1 MSKIKNLEKDAVHA
15 PLAMEGT
22 IFSVLIIIS
31 LSHLLN
37 DMLQSVVPSIYPIL
51 KDKFAFSFAQ
61 IGVIT
66 LVYQLT
72 ASILQPLTGLY
83 ADKHPR
89 PYALAVAM
97 LFCFLGVIT
106 LALAT
111 SYGLILLAVMLIGFG
126 SSLFHPNASRVV
138 QLASGGRKSLA
149 QSIFQ
154 VGGSTGSAIGPL
166 LAAIIVLPFGQSAIS
181 VFAVAAVIASMLLIR
196 AGRWYAQYLEYVSS
210 HKRSRERNSCELS
223 ARVKFFCIVLLVVLV
238 FSKHFYTACVTNY
251 FTFFLIEKFKVS
263 IAFSQICLFSFLA
276 SVAIGT
282 LIGGVLGDRIGR
294 KYVILLSIFGAAPFA
309 LLVPY
314 MGLAGTIISCCL
326 SGFII
331 SSAFASIVVY
341 ATDLLPNRVGMIAG
355 FFYGLMFGLGGIG
368 SAFFGYLADRTSIIY
383 IFEVSSLLPLLGI
396 IAAFLPNLQK
406 RKA

>member
-1 MSKIKNLEKDAVHA
+1 MKANVYKKDSALA
-15 PLAMEGT
+15 AIPLEGT
-22 IFSVLIIIS
+22 VFSVLIIIS
-31 LSHLLN
+31 MSHLLN

-89 PYALAVAM
+89 PYALALAM
-97 LFCFLGVIT
+97 LFCFSGIVC
-106 LALAT
+106 LAFAT
-111 SYGLILLAVMLIGFG
+111 GYSVILLSVMLIGFG

-154 VGGSTGSAIGPL
+154 VGGSSGSAVGPL
-166 LAAIIVLPFGQSAIS
+166 LAALIVLPFGQAAIS
-181 VFAVAAVIASMLLIR
+181 AFAVAAVIAAVLLIR
-196 AGRWYAQYLEYVSS
+196 AGRWYRQYLEYVMTHKKARSCIPCNLSS
-210 HKRSRERNSCELS
+210 RMKLI
-223 ARVKFFCIVLLVVLV
+223 CIVLLVILV

-251 FTFFLIEKFKVS
+251 FTFFLIEKFRVS

-276 SVAIGT
+276 SVAAGT
-282 LIGGVLGDRIGR
+282 LIGGALGDRIGR

-309 LLVPY
+309 LMVPY
-314 MGLAGTIISCCL
+314 MELWGTVVACCL

-341 ATDLLPNRVGMIAG
+341 ATDLLPDRVGMIAG

-396 IAAFLPNLQK
+396 IAIILPNLQK
-406 RKA
+406 KAA